1 VAPVAAAG
9 PITADAPAAS
19 SHDGAART
27 PVAHDQTSD
36 PVPAGAP
43 AVAPAAPVAAPV
55 HRSPRRHHRTRAAR
69 RAVAPAPVLFAP
81 ARAVAETAPRA
92 APHPVRAHD
101 RPHGSRRAPNDRRT
115 PPPPDLP
122 TSPASAGGAGG
133 GGSGLAL
140 LLVLGLLAAVT
151 LLDPAG
157 LGPRVAAAAGHG
169 LDRAT
174 RRLER
179 PG

>member
-1 VAPVAAAG
+1 
-9 PITADAPAAS
+9 
-19 SHDGAART
+19 
-27 PVAHDQTSD
+27 
-36 PVPAGAP
+36 
-43 AVAPAAPVAAPV
+43 
-55 HRSPRRHHRTRAAR
+55 
-69 RAVAPAPVLFAP
+69 VLVAP
-81 ARAVAETAPRA
+81 ARAAVVAPPRA
-92 APHPVRAHD
+92 ATHPVRAHD
-101 RPHGSRRAPNDRRT
+101 RPHGSRRAPDDRRT

-122 TSPASAGGAGG
+122 TSPVSAGGVGG

-169 LDRAT
+169 LDRMA